1 MVDKKKNANV
11 NNSNEKKAKMRQSH
25 ASPKVSDLI
34 GERLRNFYDGV
45 ARQPVP
51 DRFLDLLTQLEA
63 ASPPKKES

>member
-11 NNSNEKKAKMRQSH
+11 NNSNEKKAKMRQSR
-25 ASPKVSDLI
+25 ASPEVSDLI

-51 DRFLDLLTQLEA
+51 DRFLDLLTQLGA
-63 ASPPKKES
+63 ASLPKKES